1 MLDLDG
7 LGSSLAETL
16 VTDKVIHHP
25 LELFELDE
33 KKLGTWTSSTNLPN
47 GQISKPR
54 RFGEKS

>member
-33 KKLGTWTSSTNLPN
+33 KKVSEP
-47 GQISKPR
+47 
-54 RFGEKS
+54 

>member
-16 VTDKVIHHP
+16 VTDKVIQHP

-33 KKLGTWTSSTNLPN
+33 KKLANLELAPANLPN
-47 GQISKPR
+47 GQISKP
-54 RFGEKS
+54 